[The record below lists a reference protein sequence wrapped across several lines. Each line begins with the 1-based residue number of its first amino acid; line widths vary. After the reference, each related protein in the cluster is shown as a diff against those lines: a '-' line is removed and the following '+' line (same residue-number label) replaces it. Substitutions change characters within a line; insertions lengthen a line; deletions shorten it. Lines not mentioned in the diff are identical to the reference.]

1 MLTGDES
8 CSPMTD
14 DRAGRIRQPL
24 AVAMG
29 VMGAWMLVMP
39 AATVTLALSVSQSG
53 GSTRDY
59 SIGLSVGWL
68 TLAGMSIAFG
78 ALSDRIRAR
87 QPRRIGTLILV
98 ALAACLTVSLVLDAG
113 TSPGVI
119 VIAWIILQI
128 PASAILGAAMSQAAS
143 VAEPRRRGIVSGLVG
158 SAALLALMVG
168 TPLALA
174 AGPRLSFT
182 AAAIG
187 GSVLLVP
194 LLRLVARQMPTPVL
208 TAPTGAVRAHPRSR
222 APWLVLLGIGFFVS
236 VATAITNS
244 YVVAI
249 TSSVLSIGGS
259 QVSAESLATLA
270 IVIAS
275 LLAVIASI
283 TAGVFL
289 PTARRTSTAWVAA
302 LILLVASLV
311 VIVAIPSVTTLLIGV
326 AGFGL
331 AFGVIN
337 SGELALALS
346 TRPEIEHGGRTVA
359 MFTAATTVPYILVP
373 AMVALLP
380 AAESRPLTMLSSAAV
395 AGVIGLGLA
404 LILQKLVG
412 RP

>member
-1 MLTGDES
+1 
-8 CSPMTD
+8 MTD

-29 VMGAWMLVMP
+29 IMGAWMFVMP

-98 ALAACLTVSLVLDAG
+98 ALTACLTVSLVLDAG

-275 LLAVIASI
+275 LLAVIAST

-404 LILQKLVG
+404 LILQKLVA

>member
-1 MLTGDES
+1 
-8 CSPMTD
+8 MTD

-98 ALAACLTVSLVLDAG
+98 ALTACLTVSLVLDAG

>member
-1 MLTGDES
+1 
-8 CSPMTD
+8 MTD

-29 VMGAWMLVMP
+29 IMGAWMFVMP

-98 ALAACLTVSLVLDAG
+98 ALTACLTVSLVLDAG

-270 IVIAS
+270 IVVAS
-275 LLAVIASI
+275 LLAVIAST

-404 LILQKLVG
+404 LILQKLVA

>member
-1 MLTGDES
+1 
-8 CSPMTD
+8 MTD

-29 VMGAWMLVMP
+29 IMGAWMFVMP

-98 ALAACLTVSLVLDAG
+98 ALTACLTVSLVLDAG

-249 TSSVLSIGGS
+249 TSSILSIGGS

-275 LLAVIASI
+275 LLAVIAST

-404 LILQKLVG
+404 LILQKLVA

>member
-1 MLTGDES
+1 MALT
-8 CSPMTD
+8 
-14 DRAGRIRQPL
+14 
-24 AVAMG
+24 
-29 VMGAWMLVMP
+29 
-39 AATVTLALSVSQSG
+39 
-53 GSTRDY
+53 
-59 SIGLSVGWL
+59 
-68 TLAGMSIAFG
+68 
-78 ALSDRIRAR
+78 
-87 QPRRIGTLILV
+87 
-98 ALAACLTVSLVLDAG
+98 ACLTVSLVLDAG

-270 IVIAS
+270 IVVAS
-275 LLAVIASI
+275 LLAVIAST

-404 LILQKLVG
+404 LILQKLVA

>member
-1 MLTGDES
+1 
-8 CSPMTD
+8 MTD
-14 DRAGRIRQPL
+14 ERAGRIRQPL

-98 ALAACLTVSLVLDAG
+98 ALTACLTVSLVLDAG

>member
-1 MLTGDES
+1 
-8 CSPMTD
+8 MTD
-14 DRAGRIRQPL
+14 ERAGRIRQPL

-98 ALAACLTVSLVLDAG
+98 ALTACLTVSLVLDAG

-404 LILQKLVG
+404 LILQKLVA

>member
-1 MLTGDES
+1 
-8 CSPMTD
+8 MTD
-14 DRAGRIRQPL
+14 ECAGRIRQPL

-39 AATVTLALSVSQSG
+39 ASTVTLALSVSHAG

-59 SIGLSVGWL
+59 SVGLSLGWL
-68 TLAGMSIAFG
+68 TLTVMSISFA

-87 QPRRIGTLILV
+87 QPRRIGALILV
-98 ALAACLTVSLVLDAG
+98 ALTACLAVSLVLDAG

-119 VIAWIILQI
+119 VVAWIILQI
-128 PASAILGAAMSQAAS
+128 PASAILGAAMSQAAA
-143 VAEPRRRGIVSGLVG
+143 VADPRRRGIVSGLVG

-168 TPLALA
+168 APLALA

-194 LLRLVARQMPTPVL
+194 LLRLVSRQVPTPVL
-208 TAPTGAVRAHPRSR
+208 TAPTGAVRAHPRPGG
-222 APWLVLLGIGFFVS
+222 PWLVLLGIGFFVS

-249 TSSVLSIGGS
+249 TSSVLSMGGRE
-259 QVSAESLATLA
+259 VSAESLATLA

-275 LLAVIASI
+275 LLAVVASIASG
-283 TAGVFL
+283 AFL

-311 VIVAIPSVTTLLIGV
+311 LIVAIPSVTTLLIGV

-337 SGELALALS
+337 SGELTLALNA
-346 TRPEIEHGGRTVA
+346 RPEIEHGGRTVA

-404 LILQKLVG
+404 LILQKLVA

>member
-1 MLTGDES
+1 
-8 CSPMTD
+8 MTD
-14 DRAGRIRQPL
+14 ERAGRIRQPL

-98 ALAACLTVSLVLDAG
+98 ALTACLTVSLVLDAG

-270 IVIAS
+270 IVVAS
-275 LLAVIASI
+275 LLAVIAST

-404 LILQKLVG
+404 LILQKLVA